1 MIVTKENGTVYTNGL
16 TIGVINWHKEVGYT
30 IVDVNRPLTKNEDGE
45 YVDDVTDKEVEMGS
59 LLVSD
64 YLSKNGNSEKNARL
78 NSIVVT
84 TTNGNVFDGNE
95 TARNNMISAIMSAD
109 LLNKYEEY
117 WKLADNSTKLISLD
131 ELREALALSIEEVG
145 NTVKD
150 Y

>member
-16 TIGVINWHKEVGYT
+16 TAEVINWHKEVGYI
-30 IVDVNRPLTKNEDGE
+30 IVDVKRPLTKNKEGE
-45 YVDDVTDKEVEMGS
+45 YVDDITDEEMEMGS
-59 LLVSD
+59 LLVND
-64 YLSKNGNSEKNARL
+64 YLSKNGNSEKNVRF

-109 LLNKYEEY
+109 LFNKSEEY

-145 NTVKD
+145 NIVKD

>member
-16 TIGVINWHKEVGYT
+16 TIEVINWHKEVGY
-30 IVDVNRPLTKNEDGE
+30 IIADVKRPLTKNKEGE
-45 YVDDVTDKEVEMGS
+45 YVDDITDEEMEMGS
-59 LLVSD
+59 LLVND
-64 YLSKNGNSEKNARL
+64 YLSKNGNSEKNVRF

-109 LLNKYEEY
+109 LFNKSEEY

-145 NTVKD
+145 NIVKD